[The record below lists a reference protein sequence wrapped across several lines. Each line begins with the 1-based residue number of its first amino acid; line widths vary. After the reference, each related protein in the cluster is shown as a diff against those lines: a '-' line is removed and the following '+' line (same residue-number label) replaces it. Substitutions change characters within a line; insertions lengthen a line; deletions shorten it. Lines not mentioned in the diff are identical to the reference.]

1 MRMVLALLL
10 LLVRLEPLAGA
21 AMCLVESEAPTHEC
35 GPSGQPATAPPTGS
49 QPTIAALDADPT
61 ACRLAVFCAP
71 GAPVVLSSASPAS
84 LALRPEQHQPP
95 LMLAGLHSGDPIVPP
110 IPPPIA

>member
-21 AMCLVESEAPTHEC
+21 AMCLVESKAPAHEC
-35 GPSGQPATAPPTGS
+35 GPTRQPETPSPTGS
-49 QPTIAALDADPT
+49 QSTIGALDADP
-61 ACRLAVFCAP
+61 AECRLAVFCAP

-95 LMLAGLHSGDPIVPP
+95 LMLASLHSGDPIVPP